1 MNRRTDPIILVR
13 PFLLVA
19 GVLALLSLAGCAGL
33 GLGNVFREP
42 DVDVVGAELTRTG
55 LSGADVL
62 FEFEVDNPN
71 GVALVLDGLD
81 YRLRL
86 NDKPLLD
93 GRQDRRTEI
102 AAKAESRVN
111 LPVSIEY
118 DDILR
123 VLETLDDDDSPS
135 YELQAD
141 FQFAVPVLGIVTVPV
156 TKRGQLSLNRLLRMG
171 IGR

>member
-1 MNRRTDPIILVR
+1 MNLRTTT
-13 PFLLVA
+13 LLA

-42 DVDVVGAELTRTG
+42 EVDVVGAELTRTG

-62 FEFEVDNPN
+62 FEFEIENRN
-71 GVALVLDGLD
+71 GIALVLDGFN
-81 YRLRL
+81 YRIRL
-86 NDKPLLD
+86 NEKPLLN
-93 GRQDRRTEI
+93 GRQDQRTEI
-102 AAKAESRVN
+102 AANAQSRVD
-111 LPVSIEY
+111 LPVTIQY

-123 VLETLDDDDSPS
+123 VLETLDDNDDPT

-141 FQFAVPVLGIVTVPV
+141 FQFAVPVLGRITVPV
-156 TKRGQLSLNRLLRMG
+156 TKRGELSLDRFLRSR

>member
-1 MNRRTDPIILVR
+1 MSQRTLKTC
-13 PFLLVA
+13 LALA
-19 GVLALLSLAGCAGL
+19 ALLSLAGCAGL
-33 GLGNVFREP
+33 GLGSVFREP
-42 DVDVVGAELTRTG
+42 DVDVIGAELTRTG

-86 NDKPLLD
+86 NDEPLLD
-93 GRQDRRTEI
+93 GRQDKRTEI
-102 AAKAESRVN
+102 AANGDSRVN
-111 LPVSIEY
+111 LPVSIQY

-123 VLETLDDDDSPS
+123 VLETLDDNERPS

-141 FQFAVPVLGIVTVPV
+141 FQFAVPVIGTVTVPV
-156 TKRGQLSLNRLLRMG
+156 TKRGQLSLDRLLRMG

>member
-1 MNRRTDPIILVR
+1 MRQRTLQTCLIL
-13 PFLLVA
+13 A
-19 GVLALLSLAGCAGL
+19 ALLALAGCSGL
-33 GLGNVFREP
+33 GLGSVFREP
-42 DVDVVGAELTRTG
+42 DVDVVGAEVTRTG

-71 GVALVLDGLD
+71 GMALVLDGLN

-86 NDKPLLD
+86 NDEPLLD
-93 GRQDRRTEI
+93 GRQDQRTEI
-102 AAKAESRVN
+102 AAKTESRVS

-123 VLETLDDDDSPS
+123 VLETLNDNEKPS

-141 FQFAVPVLGIVTVPV
+141 FQFAVPIVGTVTVPV
-156 TKRGQLSLNRLLRMG
+156 TKKGQLSLDRLLRLG

>member
-1 MNRRTDPIILVR
+1 MSQRSASLLLVR
-13 PFLLVA
+13 PFLLLA
-19 GVLALLSLAGCAGL
+19 GVLALLSLAGCAGV

-71 GVALVLDGLD
+71 GVALVLDGLN

-93 GRQDRRTEI
+93 GRQDKRTEI
-102 AAKAESRVN
+102 AAKTESRVN

-141 FQFAVPVLGIVTVPV
+141 FQFAVPVLGTVTVPV

>member
-1 MNRRTDPIILVR
+1 MSHRILKTCLILAT
-13 PFLLVA
+13 LLA
-19 GVLALLSLAGCAGL
+19 LAGCAGL
-33 GLGNVFREP
+33 GLGSVFREP

-86 NDKPLLD
+86 NDRPLLD

-102 AAKAESRVN
+102 AANTESRVS
-111 LPVSIEY
+111 LPVSIQY

-123 VLETLDDDDSPS
+123 VLETLDDNDRPS

-141 FQFAVPVLGIVTVPV
+141 FQFDVPVVGSVTVPV
-156 TKRGQLSLNRLLRMG
+156 TKRGQLSLDRLLRYG

>member
-1 MNRRTDPIILVR
+1 MRQRSLQTCLIL
-13 PFLLVA
+13 A
-19 GVLALLSLAGCAGL
+19 ALLSLAGCAGL
-33 GLGNVFREP
+33 GLGSVFREP

-71 GVALVLDGLD
+71 GMALVLDGLN

-86 NDKPLLD
+86 NDEPLLN
-93 GRQDRRTEI
+93 GRQDKRTEI
-102 AAKAESRVN
+102 AAKSESRVS
-111 LPVSIEY
+111 LPVSIQY

-123 VLETLDDDDSPS
+123 VLETLDDNERPN

-141 FQFAVPVLGIVTVPV
+141 FQFAVPIVGTVTVPV
-156 TKRGQLSLNRLLRMG
+156 TKRGQLSLDRLLRLG

>member
-1 MNRRTDPIILVR
+1 MNHRSALPVLVR
-13 PFLLVA
+13 PFLVVA

-62 FEFEVDNPN
+62 FEFEVENNN
-71 GVALVLDGLD
+71 GIALVLDGFD
-81 YRLRL
+81 YKIRL
-86 NDKPLLD
+86 NEKPLLD

-102 AAKAESRVN
+102 AANTQSRIN
-111 LPVSIEY
+111 LPVTFQY
-118 DDILR
+118 DDVLR
-123 VLETLDDDDSPS
+123 VLETLDDDESPS

>member
-1 MNRRTDPIILVR
+1 MKPRNESLLLVR
-13 PFLLVA
+13 PFLLLA
-19 GVLALLSLAGCAGL
+19 GVLALLALAGCAGM
-33 GLGNVFREP
+33 GLGSVFREP

-55 LSGADVL
+55 ISGADLL

-71 GVALVLDGLD
+71 GVALVLDGLN

-86 NDKPLLD
+86 NDRPLLD
-93 GRQDRRTEI
+93 GRQDKRTEI
-102 AAKAESRVN
+102 GANTESRVN
-111 LPVSIEY
+111 LPVSIQY

-123 VLETLDDDDSPS
+123 VLETLDDNDRPS

-141 FQFAVPVLGIVTVPV
+141 FQFDVPVVGTVTVPV
-156 TKRGQLSLNRLLRMG
+156 TKRGQLSLNRLLRYG

>member
-1 MNRRTDPIILVR
+1 MSRRNDPIILVR
-13 PFLLVA
+13 PFLLLA
-19 GVLALLSLAGCAGL
+19 GVLALLALAGCAGM

-42 DVDVVGAELTRTG
+42 DVDVVDAELTRTG
-55 LSGADVL
+55 LSGADIL
-62 FEFEVDNPN
+62 FEFAVDNPN
-71 GVALVLDGLD
+71 GVALVLDGLN

-93 GRQDRRTEI
+93 GHQDKRTEI
-102 AAKAESRVN
+102 AANAESRVD
-111 LPVSIEY
+111 LPVSIQY

-123 VLETLDDDDSPS
+123 VLETLDDNDRPS

-141 FQFAVPVLGIVTVPV
+141 FQFDVPVLGTVTVPV
-156 TKRGQLSLNRLLRMG
+156 TKRGRLSLDRLLRYG

>member
-1 MNRRTDPIILVR
+1 MSQRTLQTCLIL
-13 PFLLVA
+13 
-19 GVLALLSLAGCAGL
+19 LALLSLAGCAGL
-33 GLGNVFREP
+33 GLGSVFREP

-62 FEFEVDNPN
+62 FEFQVDNPN
-71 GVALVLDGLD
+71 GVALVLDGLN

-93 GRQDRRTEI
+93 GRQDKRTEI
-102 AAKAESRVN
+102 AANGESRVN
-111 LPVSIEY
+111 LPVSIQY

-123 VLETLDDDDSPS
+123 VLETLDDNERPS

-141 FQFAVPVLGIVTVPV
+141 FQFAVPVLGTVTVPV
-156 TKRGQLSLNRLLRMG
+156 TKKGQLSLDRLLRMG

>member
-1 MNRRTDPIILVR
+1 MRQRSLQTCLIL
-13 PFLLVA
+13 A
-19 GVLALLSLAGCAGL
+19 ALLSLAGCAGL
-33 GLGNVFREP
+33 GLGSVFREP

-71 GVALVLDGLD
+71 GMALVLDGLN

-86 NDKPLLD
+86 NDEPLLN
-93 GRQDRRTEI
+93 GRQDKRTEI
-102 AAKAESRVN
+102 AAKSESRVS
-111 LPVSIEY
+111 LPVSIQY

-123 VLETLDDDDSPS
+123 VLETLDDNERPS

-141 FQFAVPVLGIVTVPV
+141 FQFAVPIVGTVTVPV
-156 TKRGQLSLNRLLRMG
+156 TKKGQLSLDRLLRLG

>member
-1 MNRRTDPIILVR
+1 MNRRTDPLILVR
-13 PFLLVA
+13 PFLVVA

-62 FEFEVDNPN
+62 FEFEVENNN
-71 GVALVLDGLD
+71 GIALVLDGFD
-81 YRLRL
+81 YKIRL
-86 NDKPLLD
+86 NEKPLLD

-102 AAKAESRVN
+102 AANTQSRVN
-111 LPVSIEY
+111 LPVTFRY
-118 DDILR
+118 DDVLR
-123 VLETLDDDDSPS
+123 VLETLDDNDDPT

>member
-13 PFLLVA
+13 PFLLLA
-19 GVLALLSLAGCAGL
+19 GVLALLALAGCAGL

-42 DVDVVGAELTRTG
+42 DVDVIDAELTRTG
-55 LSGADVL
+55 LSGADIL
-62 FEFEVDNPN
+62 FEFAVDNPN
-71 GVALVLDGLD
+71 GVALVLDGLN

-93 GRQDRRTEI
+93 GRQDKRTEI
-102 AAKAESRVN
+102 AANAESRVD
-111 LPVSIEY
+111 LPVSIQY

-123 VLETLDDDDSPS
+123 VLETLDDNDRPS

-141 FQFAVPVLGIVTVPV
+141 FQFDVPVLGMVTVPV
-156 TKRGQLSLNRLLRMG
+156 TKRGRLSLDRLLRYG

>member
-1 MNRRTDPIILVR
+1 MNHRSALPVLVR

-71 GVALVLDGLD
+71 GVALVLDGLN

-93 GRQDRRTEI
+93 GRQDKRTEI
-102 AAKAESRVN
+102 AAKTESRVN
-111 LPVSIEY
+111 LPVSIQY

-123 VLETLDDDDSPS
+123 VLETLDDDDNPS

-141 FQFAVPVLGIVTVPV
+141 FQFAVPVLGTVTVPV

>member
-1 MNRRTDPIILVR
+1 MSHKTLKTCLIL
-13 PFLLVA
+13 A
-19 GVLALLSLAGCAGL
+19 ALLSLAGCAGL
-33 GLGNVFREP
+33 GLGSVFREP

-62 FEFEVDNPN
+62 FEFQVDNPN
-71 GVALVLDGLD
+71 GVALVLDGLN

-93 GRQDRRTEI
+93 GRQDSRTEI
-102 AAKAESRVN
+102 AANGESRVN
-111 LPVSIEY
+111 LPVSIQY

-123 VLETLDDDDSPS
+123 VLETLDDNERPS

-141 FQFAVPVLGIVTVPV
+141 FQFDVPVLGTVTVPV
-156 TKRGQLSLNRLLRMG
+156 TKRGQLSLDRLLRMG